1 MAREKIF
8 LQGQGKVRE
17 FHCKSGKNL
26 IVVFEVKSDK
36 SEILRVH
43 IYYFLSIF
51 IVF

>member
-8 LQGQGKVRE
+8 LQGQGRVRE
-17 FHCKSGKNL
+17 FHYKSGENL
-26 IVVFEVKSDK
+26 IVVFKVKSGK
-36 SEILRVH
+36 GEILRVH

>member
-1 MAREKIF
+1 MTREKIF

-17 FHCKSGKNL
+17 FHYKSGK
-26 IVVFEVKSDK
+26 IVVFEMKSSK

-43 IYYFLSIF
+43 IYCFLFIF

>member
-8 LQGQGKVRE
+8 LQGQEKVRE
-17 FHCKSGKNL
+17 FHYNSRK
-26 IVVFEVKSDK
+26 IVVFEMKSGK

-43 IYYFLSIF
+43 IYYFLSIS

>member
-8 LQGQGKVRE
+8 LQGQGTVTE
-17 FHCKSGKNL
+17 FHYKSGK
-26 IVVFEVKSDK
+26 IIVFEMKSGK

-43 IYYFLSIF
+43 IYYFLSTF